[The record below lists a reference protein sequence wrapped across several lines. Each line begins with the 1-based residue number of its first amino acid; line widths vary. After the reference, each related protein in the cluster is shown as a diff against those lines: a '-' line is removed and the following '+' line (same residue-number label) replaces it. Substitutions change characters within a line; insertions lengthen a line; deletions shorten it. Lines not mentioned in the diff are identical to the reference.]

1 MAVISQGGAGSER
14 KRTILVMLEGLAEH
28 TKGSQPQGLL
38 GLGGTRRVQDT
49 DNVLQDIAGVP
60 GDN

>member
-1 MAVISQGGAGSER
+1 
-14 KRTILVMLEGLAEH
+14 MLEGLAEH
-28 TKGSQPQGLL
+28 TEGGQPEGLL

-49 DNVLQDIAGVP
+49 DNVLQHIAGVP